1 MAEPTGAPPEVVQA
15 HRFELLDRQG
25 RVRAVIGEQPNY
37 VEDGEPIIGVC
48 LLDAEGKRRAYL
60 SLDDEGPSLSFDY
73 AENNVLQ
80 FGVSDPVGEAQRP
93 GAYGF
98 AADGQ
103 GTPVLR
109 FHVSPDGEIEIL
121 PERAA

>member
-15 HRFELLDRQG
+15 HRFELLDRTG
-25 RVRAVIGEQPNY
+25 RVRAVFGEQPNY
-37 VEDGEPIIGVC
+37 VEDGGPIIGLC
-48 LLDAEGKRRAYL
+48 LLDAEGNRRAYL
-60 SLDDEGPSLSFDY
+60 SLDDEGPSLSFDC
-73 AENNVLQ
+73 AGNNVLQ
-80 FGVSDPVGEAQRP
+80 LGVSDPAGDAAKP

-109 FHVSPDGEIEIL
+109 FHVSPKGTFEIT
-121 PERAA
+121 PEHAA